1 MGNPNNAATGAIVA
15 TFIAGEAIGA
25 ITQSLFGDQL
35 GRKCFMQIM
44 CILVTIATTI
54 QTAAQ
59 NYAMFLV
66 GRILTGIA
74 V

>member
-44 CILVTIATTI
+44 CILVRLTYS
-54 QTAAQ
+54 
-59 NYAMFLV
+59 NSYYHVSKPYMLV
-66 GRILTGIA
+66 
-74 V
+74 